1 MAFNALTWSLH
12 VEYHVVRGGA
22 QAAATVH
29 QAAQRAGVQIRPSSF
44 EKLIARCE
52 RNGEAALLVRHPRMS
67 RPVNA
72 HAHIPF

>member
-12 VEYHVVRGGA
+12 VEYHVVRGDA
-22 QAAATVH
+22 EAAATVQ

-52 RNGEAALLVRHPRMS
+52 RNGEAALLVRHSSYER
-67 RPVNA
+67 RCQ
-72 HAHIPF
+72 